1 MTQGNAPLVE
11 EFQIGHP
18 SLEWARAASE
28 VGAAIVHQLN
38 EPLTALLLYVGD
50 LRENSARFPADDC
63 AGQSLR
69 QVAENAY
76 REAERLCLLLEKIGE
91 FSNVPL
97 PKESAIRRG
106 RDVIRWWSQSGGRN
120 GGDAPAVSGAR
131 EPLTARESEVLHL
144 VIEGCSNKEGGV
156 RMRISYRTFESHRAE
171 VMRKFRAKNAA
182 DLIRLSQLAP
192 EQPRGGRI
200 GSAIRA

>member
-1 MTQGNAPLVE
+1 MTQGNAPLAD
-11 EFQIGHP
+11 EFPIGHA

-50 LRENSARFPADDC
+50 LRENSARFPAEDC

-69 QVAENAY
+69 QVAEDAY
-76 REAERLCLLLEKIGE
+76 REAERLCSLLEKIGE

-97 PKESAIRRG
+97 PKESPIRRG
-106 RDVIRWWSQSGGRN
+106 RDVIRWWSQSSCGN
-120 GGDAPAVSGAR
+120 GGDASATSGAR
-131 EPLTARESEVLHL
+131 EPLTARESEVLRL

-156 RMRISYRTFESHRAE
+156 RMGISYRTFESHRAE

-192 EQPRGGRI
+192 EQSRGGQI
-200 GSAIRA
+200 ASAIRA